1 MMMIAPRSSMT
12 KGLAPTLDG
21 SCDLSAHADAEE
33 MRQVAVGIKATAIH
47 ALLTAADVAGMSERL
62 NTVAAVLEAVI
73 PDSEPPAPIG
83 DETRGHGAGSAFPGP
98 PASPI
103 PAGGI
108 LRSME
113 ALKAVVKNGRLVLDE
128 ATDLPE
134 GAEVELAVVHDHD
147 GDNELLE
154 ELEASAAD
162 EAAGNLVDFDA
173 VIARLGSKP

>member
-1 MMMIAPRSSMT
+1 
-12 KGLAPTLDG
+12 
-21 SCDLSAHADAEE
+21 
-33 MRQVAVGIKATAIH
+33 
-47 ALLTAADVAGMSERL
+47 
-62 NTVAAVLEAVI
+62 
-73 PDSEPPAPIG
+73 
-83 DETRGHGAGSAFPGP
+83 
-98 PASPI
+98 
-103 PAGGI
+103 
-108 LRSME
+108 ME

-162 EAAGNLVDFDA
+162 EAAGNLVDSDA